1 MLKRITSFWLQVS
14 NIALLPD
21 CLVGVKC
28 PQCWKVLLFSSSLS
42 STKIIWG
49 VLLLLILFFFK
60 LRSVQIQRS
69 PYAKWPIPAT
79 PFTWTGRFQWSLQ
92 GEWVMR
98 KETDQSFFL
107 FLHFFVRVL
116 LPLQH
121 FQVNDYAWMFKKNI
135 NKQDLNLKFCFT

>member
-14 NIALLPD
+14 NVALLPN

-28 PQCWKVLLFSSSLS
+28 PQCWIVLLFSSSFS

-49 VLLLLILFFFK
+49 VLLLLILFFYFLFYFLYK

-107 FLHFFVRVL
+107 FLHFHIYIFFCPCFAAFTAFSSKRL
-116 LPLQH
+116 LETKTK
-121 FQVNDYAWMFKKNI
+121 Y
-135 NKQDLNLKFCFT
+135 